1 MDQGQCGI
9 RYCSLEFYKED
20 IPSSGWVHVSYVSQ
34 ENNRKRS
41 LKFDGKEYTTL

>member
-1 MDQGQCGI
+1 MKILLLSDLH
-9 RYCSLEFYKED
+9 LEFYKDD